1 LKIALISNY
10 ADSLLSFRGPLLAEL
25 SDRGHEVVVC
35 VPGLN
40 PDLAEQLQLIGVA
53 SRSVSLDRTG
63 TNPVRDFR
71 FLQELTTFFRTTR
84 PDIVLNYTIKPL
96 IYGSLAAKFAGIS
109 NIFSV
114 LTGLG
119 YIFTGSSCKQKIL
132 RMFIFGLYRKALA
145 ANNLLFFLN
154 PDDLNMFRDLG
165 LIKEKTQIVL
175 LPGEGISL
183 EQFPSAQLPIE
194 PVFLLIAR
202 LIRDKG
208 IQEFVAAARLL
219 RQSYPSISCRIVGPL
234 DSNPTAFRADEV
246 ESWHRE
252 GIIEY
257 LGEAKDIRQH
267 MAAASVYV
275 LPSYREGVPRTVLE
289 AMSMGRPIVTTDVPG
304 CRETVMAGENGFIVP
319 VKDAAALAEAM
330 ERFILDPGL
339 ISKMG
344 KRSREIAEE
353 KFDVRKVNNLI
364 IRSLGL
370 DNEKGI

>member
-1 LKIALISNY
+1 
-10 ADSLLSFRGPLLAEL
+10 
-25 SDRGHEVVVC
+25 
-35 VPGLN
+35 
-40 PDLAEQLQLIGVA
+40 
-53 SRSVSLDRTG
+53 
-63 TNPVRDFR
+63 
-71 FLQELTTFFRTTR
+71 
-84 PDIVLNYTIKPL
+84 
-96 IYGSLAAKFAGIS
+96 
-109 NIFSV
+109 
-114 LTGLG
+114 
-119 YIFTGSSCKQKIL
+119 
-132 RMFIFGLYRKALA
+132 MFIFGLYRKALA